1 MPYTVNVLRI
11 LLLVILP
18 ALYTASPL
26 AQTATDLTSAGIQS
40 KLDKLAERKLAEAEH
55 KTAQEALEKALSHI
69 QLAEQNK
76 QRLTELNKRVQQAP
90 AIITKARSDLAK
102 LKKTPRADMV
112 KDHGAQ
118 PLAELEQ
125 LFLERNTRM
134 GEWQQALGEVNTQI
148 ISAQTR
154 PERVQADIGAS
165 QTRIATIT
173 GLLQSGRQGTAN
185 MSAEQRDALLAEQL
199 ALESKNLLLRQELA
213 GITQLQ
219 EIAQAESALLTE
231 RISRVEAEV
240 QALQTLINER
250 RRDQSEK
257 IIADLWREAGEEN
270 ANSLLAREN
279 TANVTLSNTLLDA
292 TDRLNTLTQR
302 NLEVRQQLENLR
314 QSDQAQE
321 ELTDVLQG
329 SLLLAKILH
338 QQKDALPQL
347 QYDDTLSNQIADI
360 RLNQFDINQQRAKI
374 SNPEAYVDE
383 QMATQPAELAS
394 EELRQAL
401 LNVVATRSELIDG
414 VNRELNALLNES
426 INLQLNQK
434 ELQTTAASLRNK
446 LDEQLF
452 WIPSNRGI
460 DISWLKSL
468 PGKLQQQVTEMPWRS
483 VLAELWAGLQAY
495 PLVFLPLLILIPVLI
510 WRRSWMSGKLN
521 NLHRHIGYVR
531 QDSQWHTP
539 LAIVLHILYGLP
551 FALLLGLCGAALLM
565 DARGQNISL
574 GIALLQTAQVW
585 LVFYTAYRLLAH
597 GGVAELHFR
606 WSRERT
612 EFLRR
617 QIFGI
622 GLVAMA
628 LTAVATIAEH
638 QPSVLG
644 NDIVGTIVVLIG
656 YGLLVWLLPKLFWF
670 RKADE
675 RLSALRWMVGVA
687 FGLMPM
693 ALIVAVVAGYYY
705 TALKL
710 TGRLIDTLSLLIIWR
725 LVEAILVRSLSLA
738 AQRLAYQR
746 ILKKHETAV
755 REGVEGVEVVEE
767 PILNIEKV
775 NQQSLRLMRVALLGV
790 FLVLLYWVWAD
801 LITLFAYL
809 DNITLYEYNSGTSEA
824 PTLVP
829 ISLRDV
835 IGALVIAGIAVIL
848 ARNIPGLLEVSVLS
862 RMNLAQGSAYATT
875 TLLSYIIFSIGFV
888 ATLGAL
894 GVSWNKLQWLV
905 AALSVGL
912 GFGLQ
917 EIFANFISGLI
928 ILFERPVRIGDVV
941 TIGNLSGSVSRI
953 RIRATTITDFDRKE
967 IIVPNKVFV
976 TDQLINWSLN
986 DTITRVTVKVG
997 VAYGSDLDKTRELLL
1012 QIATENPRV
1021 LSEPAPMVLFLS
1033 FGPSTLDHELRIHV
1047 RELMDR
1053 NAAIDEINRRI
1064 DVLFRENNIN
1074 IAFSQMDVH
1083 IRSIT
1088 GQEQKLMSVRE
1099 ERIEPLQGG
1108 AAPSTD
1114 SDISPDQSSP
1124 GPDEDADPDDNA
1136 NNTNS

>member
-1 MPYTVNVLRI
+1 MNVLRI

-18 ALYTASPL
+18 VLCISGPL
-26 AQTATDLTSAGIQS
+26 AQTGTDLTAATIQQ
-40 KLDKLAERKLAEAEH
+40 KLDKLPARQLAEAEH
-55 KTAQEALEKALSHI
+55 KIAQDALNKALSELRAADQNR
-69 QLAEQNK
+69 QLAKELST
-76 QRLTELNKRVQQAP
+76 RLQQGPALVTKAQKELNA
-90 AIITKARSDLAK
+90 
-102 LKKTPRADMV
+102 LKNTPRVDIV
-112 KDHGAQ
+112 KRYGNHSLLQ
-118 PLAELEQ
+118 LEQ
-125 LFLERNTRM
+125 LFTERNTQL
-134 GEWQQALGEVNTQI
+134 GEWQKALGETNTQI

-154 PERVQADIGAS
+154 PERTQGEIS
-165 QTRIATIT
+165 TNLTRIATIT
-173 GLLQSGRQGTAN
+173 SLLKTGQRGDHTLTT
-185 MSAEQRDALLAEQL
+185 EQRDALTAERL
-199 ALESKNLLLRQELA
+199 ALEIRNQLLRQELA
-213 GITQLQ
+213 GSSQLQ
-219 EIAQAESALLTE
+219 EIAQAERELLVE
-231 RISRVEAEV
+231 RISRVEAEI
-240 QALQTLINER
+240 QGLQTFINEQR
-250 RRDQSEK
+250 RSHSEK
-257 IIADLWREAGEEN
+257 IIADLWREAGEAN

-279 TANVTLSNTLLDA
+279 TANVTLSNILLDA
-292 TDRLNTLTQR
+292 TDRLNVLTQR

-321 ELTDVLQG
+321 ELIDVLQG

-338 QQKDALPQL
+338 QQKDALPKL
-347 QYDDTLSNQIADI
+347 QFDGTLSNQIADI
-360 RLNQFDINQQRAKI
+360 RLNQFDITQQRAAI
-374 SNPEAYVDE
+374 SNPEAYVDNLL
-383 QMATQPAELAS
+383 ASQPPELVS

-426 INLQLNQK
+426 ITLQLNQK
-434 ELQTTAASLRNK
+434 ELQTTATNLRNK

-460 DISWLKSL
+460 DFMWLKSL
-468 PGKLQQQVTEMPWRS
+468 PVRLQQQVLDMPWHS
-483 VLAELWAGLQAY
+483 VLAELWAGLQAR
-495 PLVFLPLLILIPVLI
+495 PLVFLPLLILITVLV
-510 WRRSWMSGKLN
+510 WRRSWMSTRLN

-539 LAIVLHILYGLP
+539 LAIGLHILYGLP
-551 FALLLGLCGAALLM
+551 VALLLALCGSALVL

-574 GIALLQTAQVW
+574 GIALLEMAMVW
-585 LVFYTAYRLLAH
+585 LVFYTAYRLLAK

-606 WSRERT
+606 WPQERT
-612 EFLRR
+612 AFLRR
-617 QIFGI
+617 QILGV
-622 GLVAMA
+622 GLVALA
-628 LTAVATIAEH
+628 LTAVVTIAEH
-638 QPSVLG
+638 QPAVLG
-644 NDIVGTIVVLIG
+644 NDIIGTIVVLTG
-656 YGLLVWLLPKLFWF
+656 YGLLVWLLPKLFWHHNPG
-670 RKADE
+670 E
-675 RLSALRWMVGVA
+675 RLSALRWLMGVA

-725 LVEAILVRSLSLA
+725 LVEAMLVRSLSLA

-746 ILKKHETAV
+746 ILKKHESAV
-755 REGVEGVEVVEE
+755 REGAEGNEVIEE

-775 NQQSLRLMRVALLGV
+775 NQQSLRLMRVALLGI

-835 IGALVIAGIAVIL
+835 IGALVIAGIAIVL

-862 RMNLAQGSAYATT
+862 RMKLAQGSAYATT

-941 TIGNLSGSVSRI
+941 TIGNLSGTVSRI

-986 DTITRVTVKVG
+986 DTVTRVTVKVG
-997 VAYGSDLDKTRELLL
+997 VAYGSDLVKTRELLL
-1012 QIATENPRV
+1012 QIADENPRV
-1021 LSEPAPMVLFLS
+1021 LKEPAPTVLFLN
-1033 FGPSTLDHELRIHV
+1033 FGASTLDHELRIHV

-1064 DVLFRENNIN
+1064 DVLFRENRIE

-1083 IRSIT
+1083 IRSMA
-1088 GQEQKLMSVRE
+1088 GQEQQLMSVRKD
-1099 ERIEPLQGG
+1099 RQEPLTGG

-1114 SDISPDQSSP
+1114 SDISPDQSTP
-1124 GPDEDADPDDNA
+1124 GPDDDS
-1136 NNTNS
+1136 TNPV